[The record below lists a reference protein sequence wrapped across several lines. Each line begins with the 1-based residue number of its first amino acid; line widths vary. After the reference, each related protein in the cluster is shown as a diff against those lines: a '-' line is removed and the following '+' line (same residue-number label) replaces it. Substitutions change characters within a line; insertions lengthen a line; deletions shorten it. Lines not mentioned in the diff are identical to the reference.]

1 MTSILLVLGT
11 GSEAPAQPLLL
22 VAQLV
27 GFTLVKI
34 TELLFKSTTLP
45 THPYLSEITMNKHLT
60 DMIIKYE
67 MGNLNDDDIIALF
80 QELIDTGMAW
90 SLQGHYGR
98 MAKALIEAGHCEQ
111 K

>member
-1 MTSILLVLGT
+1 
-11 GSEAPAQPLLL
+11 
-22 VAQLV
+22 
-27 GFTLVKI
+27 
-34 TELLFKSTTLP
+34 
-45 THPYLSEITMNKHLT
+45 MNKHLT

-67 MGNLNDDDIIALF
+67 MGKLDDDSIIALF

-90 SLQGHYGR
+90 SLQGWYGR